1 MWLPIPQNQAVGPCH
16 AFCCQDIGGDETG
29 CSGRSTPGRA
39 EAPDQAAK
47 LEALHKK
54 LLLEMR
60 ALQAAQL
67 KTLRD
72 DMRKESKRTE
82 AATQAQVLHI
92 NSACSVT
99 CHHNCPHVSQ
109 PGFPHSLDMGG
120 LEMLE
125 MAVHLLR
132 THHNANPSQPS

>member
-1 MWLPIPQNQAVGPCH
+1 MENMRP
-16 AFCCQDIGGDETG
+16 
-29 CSGRSTPGRA
+29 GRSTPGRA

-54 LLLEMR
+54 LLSEMK

-82 AATQAQVLHI
+82 AATQAQVSHAI
-92 NSACSVT
+92 SACPVT
-99 CHHNCPHVSQ
+99 RHHNSKPAWLS
-109 PGFPHSLDMGG
+109 SLTGYG
-120 LEMLE
+120 WEETSECAPLTETMLCLHF
-125 MAVHLLR
+125 AAHPR
-132 THHNANPSQPS
+132 